1 MKSINLAAVL
11 FGLIATTLM
20 ASEKPEAQ
28 KTDPV
33 KLTESGETV
42 TLSNRLVA
50 LQFDFGKRSYSITD
64 AASREVLLDN
74 AWMSANELDFR
85 RPEEGWKITHRC
97 EPVADLGGRG
107 MSVLVAFNNPAN
119 PALPSYL
126 FRYTLHEN
134 QGAVVMGY
142 GVGNIGGSQQK
153 INTTA
158 SVQLKKISP
167 LTKAAS
173 FPGETLEHP
182 LTLNGSAG
190 AEAAQVGTGINR
202 ESWNSLMLTGLVKG
216 KRRTIVWGGL
226 AYKEFGKFAA
236 VHDGALE
243 MNANDPVGRLVDAAY
258 WSEDTFYLDA
268 ITADPFD
275 SLERFGRAMRA
286 ANHAHP
292 NVYDFPV
299 LCGWGVGALSGLPSV
314 NNSKALVGEL
324 EAAQKCGFTKYTKV
338 GIRLEPDTYCTEH
351 EGNTEQ
357 GWWDDEHWAKYGHQ
371 VPPYETF
378 AKWCAAI
385 RERGGIPY
393 TYFQMGMPS
402 DDYAKAFP
410 GQMLFNNIDKLGIKH
425 PHNQPLV
432 SYDYTD
438 PDFQKHMQEVWGRLR
453 KDGMRGIKF
462 DYPETAWRP
471 EGGFENR
478 HATTAFAYREAF
490 RLAREGLGA
499 DAFLDERNLGESG
512 RPCLDVTAGLVDT
525 QRNWWDSNKFV
536 PEMVT
541 IGGLRWYKNRTVFNY
556 YPDSKTVHDCSP
568 EIRRSMLTMVY
579 LTSGRIDLA
588 TSFTLFT
595 PEVVHDFSRIY
606 PAYREAFTARPLD
619 AFTGVANP
627 QVYDL
632 ERNPDWH
639 QVALFNAGGDTRA
652 VSVELSG
659 DRVTTGAIG
668 LEPAAEYY
676 LYEFWSDELIGKLSG
691 TARLAMEL
699 GPSHCAM
706 LSVRKVQPVPQVLST
721 NRHVLQGWVDLPNVK
736 WNAGVLSGEA
746 KVTGGEPFQV
756 VLACNGSKPLRATAV
771 GARASLKAH
780 PAGPGFVTL
789 VLERADNGPDVS
801 WKVEFGARSGI
812 DSAPTQVPV
821 SGVKATREDS
831 FGPVEI
837 TWQGSKALVEI
848 SRDGQVLVTGLAG
861 HRFVDSTL
869 DEGLGGR
876 NVTYA
881 VTQLLPDG
889 KRGPVQQVTYALSKR
904 NPVAEP
910 PAPQVSVMSLTPASA
925 ATGWGSIGVGRDA
938 GGGPLNVGGKVYSDG
953 VGMHAP
959 AEVVYACKPEWKRFV
974 ATVGI
979 DESQRSANQSS
990 LSFEVWAVVDG
1001 KRVRLDRSPLLI
1013 FGKVESWRFNVPVPP
1028 KSEKLILSVTDGG
1041 DGNKSDHADWVN
1053 AGFLTE

>member
-1 MKSINLAAVL
+1 MAA
-11 FGLIATTLM
+11 
-20 ASEKPEAQ
+20 ENPEAQ
-28 KTDPV
+28 KADAV
-33 KLTESGETV
+33 KLTETGESV

-50 LQFDFGKRSYSITD
+50 LQFDFAKRSYSITD

-74 AWMSANELDFR
+74 GWMSANELDFR
-85 RPEEGWKITHRC
+85 RSEDGWKITHRC
-97 EPVADLGGRG
+97 EPLADASGRG
-107 MSVLVAFNNPAN
+107 MSVVVAFNNPAN
-119 PALPSYL
+119 PALPGYL

-134 QGAVVMGY
+134 QSAVVMGF
-142 GVGNIGGSQQK
+142 GVGNVGDDKQK
-153 INTTA
+153 PNTSA
-158 SVQLKKISP
+158 SVQLKRISP

-182 LTLNGSAG
+182 LTLNGTAG

-226 AYKEFGKFAA
+226 ANKEFGKFAA
-236 VHDGALE
+236 VRGGALE
-243 MNANDPVGRLVDAAY
+243 FDANDPVGRLVDAGQTY

-275 SLERFGRAMRA
+275 SLERYGRAMRA
-286 ANHAHP
+286 ANQAHP

-299 LCGWGVGALSGLPSV
+299 LCGWSVGAMSGLPGV

-324 EAAQKCGFTKYTKV
+324 EAAQKCGLTKYTKV
-338 GIRLEPDTYCTEH
+338 GIRLEPDTYCTEY

-357 GWWDDEHWAKYGHQ
+357 GWWDDAHWAKYGHL
-371 VPPYETF
+371 VPPYDTF

-385 RERGGIPY
+385 RERDGIPY

-410 GQMLFNNIDKLGIKH
+410 GQMLSNNIDKLAIKH
-425 PHNQPLV
+425 PHHQPLV

-438 PDFQKHMQEVWGRLR
+438 PDFQKHMQEVWRRLR
-453 KDGMRGIKF
+453 NDGICGIKF

-490 RLAREGLGA
+490 RLTREGLGA

-525 QRNWWDSNKFV
+525 QRNWWDSNKFL

-556 YPDSKTVHDCSP
+556 FPDTKTVHDCSA
-568 EIRRSMLTMVY
+568 EIRRSMLTMVC
-579 LTSGRIDLA
+579 LTSGRIDLSS
-588 TSFTLFT
+588 SFTLFT
-595 PEVVHDFSRIY
+595 PEIVHDFTRIY
-606 PAYREAFTARPLD
+606 PAYRDAFTARPLD

-632 ERNPDWH
+632 ERNADWH
-639 QVALFNAGGDTRA
+639 QVALFNSSGDTKA
-652 VSVELSG
+652 VSVALSG
-659 DRVTTGAIG
+659 NRVATGAIG
-668 LEPAAEYY
+668 LDPAAQYY
-676 LYEFWSDELIGKLSG
+676 IYDFWSDELIGKLPG

-699 GPSHCAM
+699 GASHCAM
-706 LSVRKVQPVPQVLST
+706 LSVRKVLTNPQVLST
-721 NRHVLQGWVDLPNVK
+721 NRHLLQGWVDLPNVK
-736 WNAGVLSGEA
+736 WNTGVLSGEA

-771 GARASLKAH
+771 GAQASLKAH

-789 VLERADNGPDVS
+789 VLERPANGPDVS
-801 WKVEFGARSGI
+801 WKVEFGERSGDDARI
-812 DSAPTQVPV
+812 ALAPVTGIQAIQEA
-821 SGVKATREDS
+821 GH
-831 FGPVEI
+831 GPVRI
-837 TWQGSKALVEI
+837 TWKGGGALVEI
-848 SRDGQVLVTGLAG
+848 SRDDRILVTGLAG
-861 HRFVDSTL
+861 QSFYDDTVEED
-869 DEGLGGR
+869 LGGR
-876 NVTYA
+876 DTTYSL
-881 VTQLLPDG
+881 TQLLPDG
-889 KRGPVQQVTYALSKR
+889 TRGPAQQVTVALPKR
-904 NPVAEP
+904 DPGAEP
-910 PAPQVSVMSLTPASA
+910 PAPQVSLMSLTPARA
-925 ATGWGSIGVGRDA
+925 ATGWGSIGIGKEAV
-938 GGGPLNVGGKVYSDG
+938 GGPLNVGGKVYSDG

-959 AEVVYACKPEWKRFV
+959 AAVVYACKPEWKRFV

-979 DESQRSANQSS
+979 DESQRGANQSS
-990 LSFEVWAVVDG
+990 LAFEVWAEVDG
-1001 KRVRLDRSPLLI
+1001 RRVRLDRSPRMV
-1013 FGKVESWRFNVPVPP
+1013 FGKAESWRFNVPVPP
-1028 KSEKLILSVTDGG
+1028 KSERFILTVSDGG
-1041 DGNKSDHADWVN
+1041 DGNKNDHADWVN
-1053 AGFLTE
+1053 AGFLSE